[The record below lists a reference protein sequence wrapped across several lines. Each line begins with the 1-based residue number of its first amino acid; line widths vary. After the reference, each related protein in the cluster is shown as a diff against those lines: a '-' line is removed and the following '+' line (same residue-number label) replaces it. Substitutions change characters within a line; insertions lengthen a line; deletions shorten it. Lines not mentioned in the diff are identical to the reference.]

1 MPHVF
6 TNGIR
11 LSYER
16 AGRGE
21 RVLLIMGSFAAAR
34 VWSLHQAPA
43 LAAAGYQA
51 VMFDNR
57 GVAPSD
63 VPPGRYSMADMVA
76 DTAGVIGALDLA
88 PCKVVGTSLGAL
100 IAQELM
106 IGWPGL
112 VSCAVL
118 MGTRARSD
126 VVRVAQV
133 AAHRA
138 LAESGVVVPAAY
150 AGVVSVCQMLSP
162 ATLDDEAAAGLWLE
176 TFGLSGAGQAAAGQ
190 AWVDTTADR
199 RAALAGVAVPCR
211 VICFADDLITP
222 PHLAAEAAAAIPD
235 CDLVR
240 IERAGHLGYLER
252 PGEVNTAI
260 IEFLDKH

>member
-1 MPHVF
+1 MAHVF

-34 VWSLHQAPA
+34 VWSLHQVPA
-43 LAAAGYQA
+43 LVAAGYQA

-76 DTAGVIGALDLA
+76 DTRGVIEALDLA
-88 PCKVVGTSLGAL
+88 PCRVVGTSLGAL

-112 VSCAVL
+112 VRCAVL
-118 MGTRARSD
+118 IGTRARSD

-150 AGVVSVCQMLSP
+150 AGVVSVVQMLSP

-176 TFGLSGAGQAAAGQ
+176 TFGLPGGEQAAAGGQ

-199 RAALAGVAVPCR
+199 RAALAGVRAPCR
-211 VICFADDLITP
+211 VIC
-222 PHLAAEAAAAIPD
+222 LA
-235 CDLVR
+235 
-240 IERAGHLGYLER
+240 
-252 PGEVNTAI
+252 
-260 IEFLDKH
+260 